1 LPPTVRRLLASDAH
15 HPPKALMPL
24 SLPEAR
30 ALYDSGAPV
39 THVAAALGLNAA
51 AFRKLRL
58 LHNWPLRP
66 SPIVRRTGEAAAQTI
81 KTPKAKTAKAK
92 QLKPKTSK
100 AKPRKKNPAKAKAS
114 IAYCTAD

>member
-1 LPPTVRRLLASDAH
+1 
-15 HPPKALMPL
+15 MPL